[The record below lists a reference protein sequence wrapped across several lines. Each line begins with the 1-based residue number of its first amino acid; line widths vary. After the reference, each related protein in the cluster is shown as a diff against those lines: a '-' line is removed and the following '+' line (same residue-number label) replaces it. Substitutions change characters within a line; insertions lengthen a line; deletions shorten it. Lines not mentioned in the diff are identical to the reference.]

1 MGTNMDTQYRKT
13 IGNAWELLVQNV
25 YEQKWYHCKDKNFTI
40 RGGEL
45 DLVMED
51 DNTLVVVEVKVVNYM
66 DNLHNYITPKKLIT
80 LQKSIQ
86 IYLWKYPTNK
96 PVRLDIVFVKG
107 NEIVQTYEN
116 VEI

>member
-1 MGTNMDTQYRKT
+1 MDTQYRKSV
-13 IGNAWELLVQNV
+13 GNAGELLVQEY
-25 YEQKWYHCKDKNFTI
+25 YENKWYRCKDKNFTI

-51 DNTLVVVEVKVVNYM
+51 TNTLVVVEVKVVNYM
-66 DNLHNYITPKKLIT
+66 DNLHDYITAKKLSS

-86 IYLWKYPTNK
+86 TYLWKFPTSK
-96 PVRLDIVFVKG
+96 SVRLDIVFVKW
-107 NEIVQTYEN
+107 NEIIQIYEH

>member
-1 MGTNMDTQYRKT
+1 MDTQYRKT
-13 IGNAWELLVQNV
+13 IGNAGELLVQHF
-25 YEQKWYHCKDKNFTI
+25 YEEKWYRCKDKNFTI

-51 DNTLVVVEVKVVNYM
+51 ENALVIVEVKVVNSM
-66 DNLHNYITPKKLIT
+66 DNLHDYITPKKLLA

-86 IYLWKYPTNK
+86 TYLWKYPTQK
-96 PVRLDIVFVKG
+96 LVRLDIVFVKW
-107 NEIVQTYEN
+107 NEIVQIYEH